1 MANRQGPFGLVPSHY
16 LDGTPWNGALVD
28 GYCSSNYGVALFVGD
43 PVLLTPT
50 TGDKDAT
57 ALRPTINTHAGT
69 SGLLIPYVI
78 VGFDPDRTNLE
89 RIHNPASTER
99 IAKLV
104 RCADNLIF
112 RIRDDGS
119 GVGTSAWPGKNAE
132 MVVGAGGSTVTGL
145 SSFALDN
152 TTPTTTKAFPLH
164 IIGLADIENNELGA
178 YAIWDCLINTNTD
191 STGRIDGID
200 V

>member
-1 MANRQGPFGLVPSHY
+1 M
-16 LDGTPWNGALVD
+16 VD

-57 ALRPTINTHAGT
+57 GIHPTLNTHAGT

-78 VGFDPDRTNLE
+78 VGFKTDYTNLE
-89 RIHNPASTER
+89 RLHNPASTER

-112 RIRDDGS
+112 RIRDNGDG
-119 GVGTSAWPGKNAE
+119 TPAATWPGKNAE
-132 MVVGAGGSTVTGL
+132 MVAGSGGSTVTGL
-145 SSFALDN
+145 SSFALDA
-152 TTPTTTKAFPLH
+152 TTPTTTQAFPLH
-164 IIGLADIENNELGA
+164 IIGLADIENNELGD
-178 YAIWDCLINTNTD
+178 YAIWDCLINTNTNT
-191 STGRIDGID
+191 TGRILGIN